1 MKKIHIWLVR
11 CVKCGYEFEHI
22 FHTSDMLR
30 PHIFN
35 DLRFRCIKCGETAFD
50 PVKSLGSFDRDEFIR
65 EHPDIDINSIHDFN
79 EDNSAEA

>member
-1 MKKIHIWLVR
+1 MKKIHIWLVK

-22 FHTSDMLR
+22 FHASDMLR

-50 PVKSLGSFDRDEFIR
+50 PIKSLGSFDRDQFIR
-65 EHPDIDINSIHDFN
+65 EHPDIDINSIRNFS
-79 EDNSAEA
+79 EDINAES